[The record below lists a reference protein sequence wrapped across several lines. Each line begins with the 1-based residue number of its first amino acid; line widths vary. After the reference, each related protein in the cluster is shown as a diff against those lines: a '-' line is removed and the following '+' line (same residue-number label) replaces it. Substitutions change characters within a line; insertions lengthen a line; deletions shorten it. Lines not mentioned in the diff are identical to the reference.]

1 MTDANAIRH
10 LVFDMGGVLID
21 IDWHGKISQLLGRD
35 IPFEQIHAL
44 WGASDAVHAFETGR
58 TDFDRFT
65 RDFIEEQGL
74 SLSAG
79 AFQQTFRDIIVD
91 VFPGVNELLIG
102 LKPNYTLS
110 LLSNTNRAH
119 WQQVQSDYD
128 FIPLFDNPFTSI
140 EFGVMKPD
148 PEIYR
153 QLIAELGAEPS
164 SILFFDD
171 GARNIQEARKI
182 GMHAEQVFNPEDIRR
197 VLRDY
202 RLIV

>member
-1 MTDANAIRH
+1 M
-10 LVFDMGGVLID
+10 
-21 IDWHGKISQLLGRD
+21 
-35 IPFEQIHAL
+35 
-44 WGASDAVHAFETGR
+44 
-58 TDFDRFT
+58 
-65 RDFIEEQGL
+65 
-74 SLSAG
+74 
-79 AFQQTFRDIIVD
+79 
-91 VFPGVNELLIG
+91 
-102 LKPNYTLS
+102 
-110 LLSNTNRAH
+110 SNTNRAH